1 MLCVGLGQN
10 HQAATPYLKQLDLE
24 VELPDE
30 NLEYSKNLC
39 ELDVA
44 LILGPELGSNKNLV
58 HGMEWKKRPETL
70 HLGGGFIDVL
80 FSSTWTPWGS
90 DPICLTLYKWVET
103 TS

>member
-1 MLCVGLGQN
+1 MSCVGLGRN

-44 LILGPELGSNKNLV
+44 LILGV
-58 HGMEWKKRPETL
+58 
-70 HLGGGFIDVL
+70 FV
-80 FSSTWTPWGS
+80 FC
-90 DPICLTLYKWVET
+90 CLLI
-103 TS
+103 

>member
-1 MLCVGLGQN
+1 MVHVTCGFWSN

-44 LILGPELGSNKNLV
+44 LILGVLSFCL
-58 HGMEWKKRPETL
+58 
-70 HLGGGFIDVL
+70 FIWPTAQKDGL
-80 FSSTWTPWGS
+80 
-90 DPICLTLYKWVET
+90 L
-103 TS
+103 

>member
-39 ELDVA
+39 QLDVA
-44 LILGPELGSNKNLV
+44 LILGVFVFVVCWFDHL
-58 HGMEWKKRPETL
+58 HKKPM
-70 HLGGGFIDVL
+70 
-80 FSSTWTPWGS
+80 
-90 DPICLTLYKWVET
+90 DP
-103 TS
+103 